1 MSKFKSKITKIS
13 NIDYKKTF
21 HIEQLFADPKMLE
34 MHAQRI
40 KQLYPKATDD
50 MVRHQIDQIIIKE
63 NSFNMIMQYIVS
75 NFKVDI
81 DKEEFEMFKKR
92 FAQQFNESDD
102 AKLND
107 ISTKLITKGLVF
119 EVIAKEK
126 NIIIDDAQAKQYL
139 DNFYKATNNSINEY
153 LNNKEKF
160 QEIKDVILEERITQF
175 LIETFVVYLNV
186 NVILNQPQENNQPN
200 KSTNNISNN
209 K

>member
-63 NSFNMIMQYIVS
+63 NSFNMIMQYVVS

-186 NVILNQPQENNQPN
+186 NVILNQPQQNNQP
-200 KSTNNISNN
+200 SQSPNNIPNN

>member
-63 NSFNMIMQYIVS
+63 NSFNLIMQYIVS

-92 FAQQFNESDD
+92 FAQQFNETED

-107 ISTKLITKGLVF
+107 IATKLITKGLVF
-119 EVIAKEK
+119 EIIAKEK
-126 NIIIDDAQAKQYL
+126 NIIVDDLQAKQYL

-153 LNNKEKF
+153 LNNKDKF

-186 NVILNQPQENNQPN
+186 NVILNQPQQNNQPN
-200 KSTNNISNN
+200 GAQNNIPNN